1 MEKLVK
7 YRQIVQAIL
16 QKYSEQKTA
25 DGNIE
30 IENIFDIERDHYQ
43 IVHIGREGEDWVH
56 SCIIHIDIK
65 GEKIW
70 LQWNGTEDD
79 IAADLVTMGV
89 AKEDIVL
96 GFQSPFM
103 RKFTEY
109 AVG

>member
-1 MEKLVK
+1 MDKLAQ
-7 YRQIVQAIL
+7 YRQIIQQIL
-16 QKYSEQKTA
+16 QEYNEQKPA

-30 IENIFDIERDHYQ
+30 VENIFDIERDHYQ
-43 IVHIGREGEDWVH
+43 VVHVGWEGQDWVH
-56 SCIIHIDIK
+56 SCILHIDIK
-65 GEKIW
+65 CGKIW

-79 IAADLVTMGV
+79 IAANLVSLGV
-89 AKEDIVL
+89 PKEDIVL

>member
-1 MEKLVK
+1 MDKLAH
-7 YRQIVQAIL
+7 YRQIVQQIL
-16 QKYSEQKTA
+16 QEYSEQKPS
-25 DGNIE
+25 DSNIDV
-30 IENIFDIERDHYQ
+30 ENIFDIERDHYQ
-43 IVHIGREGEDWVH
+43 VVHVGWEGQDWVH

-79 IAADLVTMGV
+79 IAANLVTIGV
-89 AKEDIVL
+89 PKEDIVL

>member
-1 MEKLVK
+1 MDKLAQ
-7 YRQIVQAIL
+7 YRQIVQQIL
-16 QKYSEQKTA
+16 QEYSEQKPSS
-25 DGNIE
+25 GNIDV
-30 IENIFDIERDHYQ
+30 ENIFDIERDHYQ
-43 IVHIGREGEDWVH
+43 VVHVGWEGQDWVH
-56 SCIIHIDIK
+56 SCILHIDIK
-65 GEKIW
+65 GGKIW

-89 AKEDIVL
+89 PKEDIVL

>member
-1 MEKLVK
+1 MDKLAQ
-7 YRQIVQAIL
+7 YRQIVQQIL
-16 QKYSEQKTA
+16 QDYSEQKPT
-25 DGNIE
+25 DGNIDV
-30 IENIFDIERDHYQ
+30 ENIFDIERDHYQ
-43 IVHIGREGEDWVH
+43 VVHVGWEGQDWVH

-65 GEKIW
+65 AEKIW

-79 IAADLVTMGV
+79 VAANLVTMGV
-89 AKEDIVL
+89 PKEDIVL